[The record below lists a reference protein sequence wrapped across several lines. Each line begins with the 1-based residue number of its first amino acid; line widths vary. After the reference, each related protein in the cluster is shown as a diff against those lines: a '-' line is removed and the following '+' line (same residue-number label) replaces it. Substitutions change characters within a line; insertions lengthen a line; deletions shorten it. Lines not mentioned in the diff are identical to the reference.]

1 MKRNIYSKLW
11 MLFFVLMGTACT
23 NQVEDAI
30 PLSDQPIEF
39 SVQSDWKEI
48 PNTRLN
54 EGKPNFDKNDE
65 IQIFGFH
72 KSSSGEVQ
80 KFMYRV
86 DDWNR
91 GQKVKFDGENW
102 NYSPKRFWPKE
113 GTIDFYAGYPEYS
126 VWYNNS
132 ENKMA
137 YKQEAANP
145 LQLDL
150 LWGESP
156 NHNYAKDHNKDVVI
170 TMKHALAKVI
180 IRFDDSLGKI
190 THAKVSA
197 YNAGYFDKTDTTDG
211 IPNWKVED
219 TSDIVTATLYPYKD
233 QTTIGDATVFILP
246 DKITGLIL
254 TKLDG
259 AKIDVSDRIQKRTFK
274 AGKLYDFTIKFNGI
288 EVFADDANC
297 YILNPPTTGEKTFE
311 IPIRRIDTFWG
322 NKGYENV
329 PDNTLGT
336 DKSWTATILWKQMAE
351 GDVSDANLVKNSGE
365 GTGTGFRFKVAAG
378 TSGNVV
384 VGVKNSQGTILWSW
398 HLWLTDY
405 EPNNSNVAMDRNL
418 GALGTSFEENGR
430 LYYQFGRKDPF
441 PGSYPG
447 GVFSAA
453 TTSQTVAYSVM
464 NPMVFVYIKDKPWTT
479 EERYNPTNENI
490 VWQDPKVIGEGKS
503 IFDPSPAGWKIP
515 AASYWENVAKSGLTW
530 QDNCV
535 MNDDYTFYANGYFKD
550 KYSVEYSGEK
560 GYYWSSTV
568 ADDKI
573 KGRNLFFQSSGVQTN
588 ANSRSIAMSVRCVPE

>member
-11 MLFFVLMGTACT
+11 ILFFVLMGTACT

-156 NHNYAKDHNKDVVI
+156 GHDCTTTDRSTKVEI

-211 IPNWKVED
+211 IPNWKVEKK
-219 TSDIVTATLYPYKD
+219 SGNIVTAPLDPYDD
-233 QTTIGDATVFILP
+233 QPTIGDATVFILP

-259 AKIDVSDRIQKRTFK
+259 TPIDVSDKIQNLTFE
-274 AGKLYDFTIKFNGI
+274 AGKLYDLTI
-288 EVFADDANC
+288 
-297 YILNPPTTGEKTFE
+297 
-311 IPIRRIDTFWG
+311 
-322 NKGYENV
+322 
-329 PDNTLGT
+329 
-336 DKSWTATILWKQMAE
+336 
-351 GDVSDANLVKNSGE
+351 
-365 GTGTGFRFKVAAG
+365 
-378 TSGNVV
+378 
-384 VGVKNSQGTILWSW
+384 SQGEQKNT
-398 HLWLTDY
+398 
-405 EPNNSNVAMDRNL
+405 
-418 GALGTSFEENGR
+418 
-430 LYYQFGRKDPF
+430 
-441 PGSYPG
+441 
-447 GVFSAA
+447 
-453 TTSQTVAYSVM
+453 
-464 NPMVFVYIKDKPWTT
+464 
-479 EERYNPTNENI
+479 
-490 VWQDPKVIGEGKS
+490 
-503 IFDPSPAGWKIP
+503 
-515 AASYWENVAKSGLTW
+515 
-530 QDNCV
+530 
-535 MNDDYTFYANGYFKD
+535 
-550 KYSVEYSGEK
+550 
-560 GYYWSSTV
+560 
-568 ADDKI
+568 
-573 KGRNLFFQSSGVQTN
+573 
-588 ANSRSIAMSVRCVPE
+588 NSRSISMSVRCVSK